1 MCRFLQRS
9 SGVLK
14 GTRGCVSLA
23 GTGGTEPFLG
33 VGMRKGGENQGVLM
47 DPWQGVQVV
56 VVGRGSLPE
65 GFAVMQG
72 ETSVQEN
79 NNGGGSGSREIH

>member
-1 MCRFLQRS
+1 MGARGRVSLCRFLQRN

-23 GTGGTEPFLG
+23 GIGGTEPFLG
-33 VGMRKGGENQGVLM
+33 VGMKKGGENQGVLM
-47 DPWQGVQVV
+47 DPWQGVQG

-65 GFAVMQG
+65 GFAGMQG
-72 ETSVQEN
+72 GNVCP
-79 NNGGGSGSREIH
+79 GK